1 VIRGASRT
9 AALSA
14 PQAYALGHQL
24 RGVREGQGLTRGQV
38 AVTADFF
45 PAWVAQIEGGEIH
58 DLETMREY
66 ARALGA
72 RIRGT
77 WAARVRRS

>member
-1 VIRGASRT
+1 MIRAGLRGP
-9 AALSA
+9 LSA
-14 PQAYALGHQL
+14 PHAYALGHQL
-24 RGVREGQGLTRGQV
+24 RAVREEQGLTRGQV
-38 AVTADFF
+38 ALAADLF
-45 PAWVAQIEGGEIH
+45 PAWVTQIEGGEVH

-77 WAARVRRS
+77 RAARLRRS

>member
-1 VIRGASRT
+1 MIRGAFRT

-14 PQAYALGHQL
+14 PHAYALGHQL
-24 RGVREGQGLTRGQV
+24 CEVREEQGLTRGQV
-38 AVTADFF
+38 AVAAD
-45 PAWVAQIEGGEIH
+45 
-58 DLETMREY
+58 LY

-77 WAARVRRS
+77 RAARVRRP